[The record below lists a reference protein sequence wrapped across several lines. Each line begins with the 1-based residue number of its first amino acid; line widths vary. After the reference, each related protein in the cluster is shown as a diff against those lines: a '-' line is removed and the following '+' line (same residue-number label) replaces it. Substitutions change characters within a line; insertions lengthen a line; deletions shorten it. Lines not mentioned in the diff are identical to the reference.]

1 MAANQPGATRTT
13 APTPGSQQFQQEYM
27 ARLVWKNALL
37 GSLNAMAL
45 VLAARVAVILAIGG
59 AIFLSW
65 LVLGSGDHPDPT
77 RVAGLG
83 VYLLGG
89 LLPVVWL
96 ASRK

>member
-1 MAANQPGATRTT
+1 
-13 APTPGSQQFQQEYM
+13 M

-45 VLAARVAVILAIGG
+45 VLAARLAVILATGG
-59 AIFLSW
+59 AIW
-65 LVLGSGDHPDPT
+65 LAYLALESGDRPDLI
-77 RVAGLG
+77 RVAALG